1 MLNFEVILL
10 VKILLTFLSLLFS
23 VSSFK
28 FLLFLWPFNIS
39 STVTSYNVATSV
51 IILISGNPRP
61 LSHLE
66 IVLGDSI
73 SLVATSS

>member
-61 LSHLE
+61 VSLS
-66 IVLGDSI
+66 
-73 SLVATSS
+73 

>member
-51 IILISGNPRP
+51 IIL
-61 LSHLE
+61 
-66 IVLGDSI
+66 SI
-73 SLVATSS
+73 G